1 MVRRLLVGRWRPLA
15 VAATSVPWQSW
26 APTVGG
32 PPVTFKAL
40 VRPWWFMGGSS
51 LKPKKQ
57 PMGVRPRCPALVTL
71 HFT

>member
-1 MVRRLLVGRWRPLA
+1 MVRRLPVGRWRPPA

-32 PPVTFKAL
+32 HHIPPVTFKAL
-40 VRPWWFMGGSS
+40 VVHGQAS
-51 LKPKKQ
+51 LKPKNQ